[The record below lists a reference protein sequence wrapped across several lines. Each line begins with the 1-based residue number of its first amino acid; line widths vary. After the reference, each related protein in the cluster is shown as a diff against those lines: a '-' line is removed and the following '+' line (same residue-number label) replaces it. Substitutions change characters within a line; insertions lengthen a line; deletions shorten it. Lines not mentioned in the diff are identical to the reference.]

1 MRKLCMVLAVALMAG
16 TVTGCRSSETAGGT
30 APPMPDAVGKHPGV
44 QMQLNVRAP
53 MRDGVNL
60 VADVFTPDGPGPYP
74 VVLTRTPYD
83 KTGAQMGGII
93 GAQRGFIMVDMDV
106 RGRYRSPGTWYPFKY
121 EIQDGY
127 DSVEWA
133 AKLPKSNGKVGMYGG
148 SYVGATQW
156 LAALDSPPHLV
167 AIMPALTPDDYFED
181 WGYQHGAFQQ
191 WFVQSWVSQTA
202 GEELSRLADLGFS
215 PGGYVAKTRNA
226 KTGMLEEPGRVS
238 LTNPMDYAMVLPL
251 GNYTSLTAPPIAG
264 EAGNAVLQPWYLDWL
279 KHPTNDAYWQQWAAA
294 KDFSRIK
301 AQVFIVTGWYDL
313 FEGGALDSYA
323 GVKAHGGTDAAR
335 NVHLLIAPGGHS
347 GDEQVG
353 VVNFGKAAAVDT
365 PPTGGHGGSEPVTFN
380 VMLDWYNQILR
391 DPPQNNNATTAT
403 WKNVRYFEMGTNQW
417 KMSDTWPPPEAKTVA
432 YYLHSAGKAN
442 TASGNGGL
450 STGQT
455 SADAK
460 AASDTFVYDPSN
472 PKPTLGGA
480 MCCDGHDTP
489 NGVQDQRPDEQRPDV
504 LVFSTPVL
512 TQNLNVTG
520 PVSMTLYVSSSAP
533 DTDFTA
539 VLVDVA
545 PDGTAHN
552 IANGIVRMRYRDTD
566 TKATF
571 MTPGQTYKVNVDMW
585 ATSNVFLAGHRLR
598 VDVSSSDFPLWDRNL
613 NTTESPERGTHWV
626 KATNVI
632 YHDAEHPSSLNLSV
646 MPQ

>member
-1 MRKLCMVLAVALMAG
+1 MRKLCLLLAVALMAG
-16 TVTGCRSSETAGGT
+16 MATGCKSNSSGAVPPLPSEPGT
-30 APPMPDAVGKHPGV
+30 HPGIQV
-44 QMQLNVRAP
+44 QLNVPVA
-53 MRDGVNL
+53 MRDGVKL
-60 VADVFTPDGPGPYP
+60 MADVFTPDGPGPYP

-83 KTGAQMGGII
+83 KTGAQLDGII
-93 GAQRGFIMVDMDV
+93 GAERGFIMVDMDV

-121 EIQDGY
+121 EIEDGY
-127 DSVEWA
+127 DTVEWA

-215 PGGYVAKTRNA
+215 PGGYVAKTRDP
-226 KTGMLEEPGRVS
+226 KTGRFVEPGRVS

-251 GNYTSLTAPPIAG
+251 TNYTSLTAPPIAG

-335 NVHLLIAPGGHS
+335 NPHLLIAPGGHS
-347 GDEQVG
+347 GDERVG
-353 VVNFGKAAAVDT
+353 VVDFGQAAAVDT
-365 PPTGGHGGSEPVTFN
+365 PRPGSHGGSEPVTFDA
-380 VMLDWYNQILR
+380 MLDWYNQILR
-391 DPPQNNNATTAT
+391 DPPVTNNATTAT

-417 KMSDTWPPPEAKTVA
+417 KMADSWPPPEAKTVA

-450 STGQT
+450 STDQT

-460 AASDTFVYDPSN
+460 AASDSFVYDPSN

-489 NGVQDQRPDEQRPDV
+489 NGIQDQRPAEQRPDV

-512 TQNLNVTG
+512 KQNVNVTG

-552 IANGIVRMRYRDTD
+552 IANGIVRMRYRDTT

-571 MTPGQTYKVNVDMW
+571 MTPGQTYKVNLDMW

-613 NTTESPERGTHWV
+613 NTTDSPETGTRWV

-632 YHDAEHPSSLNLSV
+632 YHDAAHPSSLNLSV

>member
-1 MRKLCMVLAVALMAG
+1 MRKLCLLLAVALMAG
-16 TVTGCRSSETAGGT
+16 MATGCKSNSSGAV
-30 APPMPDAVGKHPGV
+30 PPLPSEPGNHPGIQV
-44 QMQLNVRAP
+44 QLNVPVA
-53 MRDGVNL
+53 MRDGVKL
-60 VADVFTPDGPGPYP
+60 MADVFTPDGPGPYP

-83 KTGAQMGGII
+83 KTGAQLDGII
-93 GAQRGFIMVDMDV
+93 GAERGFIMVDMDV

-121 EIQDGY
+121 EIEDGY
-127 DSVEWA
+127 DTVEWA

-202 GEELSRLADLGFS
+202 GQELARLSDLGFS
-215 PGGYVAKTRNA
+215 AGGYVAKTRDP
-226 KTGMLEEPGRVS
+226 KTGRFTEPGRIG
-238 LTNPMDYAMVLPL
+238 LTNPMDYAMTLPL
-251 GNYTSLTAPPIAG
+251 ANYTSLTMPPIAG
-264 EAGNAVLQPWYLDWL
+264 EAGNAVLQQWYLDWL

-301 AQVFIVTGWYDL
+301 AQVFIITGWYDL

-335 NVHLLIAPGGHS
+335 NPHLLIAPGGHS
-347 GDEQVG
+347 GDEKVG
-353 VVNFGKAAAVDT
+353 VVDFGQAAAIDT
-365 PPTGGHGGSEPVTFN
+365 PRPGSHGGSEPVTFDA
-380 VMLDWYNQILR
+380 MLDWYNQILR
-391 DPPQNNNATTAT
+391 DPPVTNNATTAT

-450 STGQT
+450 STDQA

-460 AASDTFVYDPSN
+460 AASDSFVYDPAN

-489 NGVQDQRPDEQRPDV
+489 NGIQDQRPAEQRPDV

-512 TQNLNVTG
+512 KQNVNVTG

-552 IANGIVRMRYRDTD
+552 IANGIVRMRYRDTT

-571 MTPGQTYKVNVDMW
+571 MTPGQTYKVNLDMW

-613 NTTESPERGTHWV
+613 NTTDSPETGTRWV

-632 YHDAEHPSSLNLSV
+632 YHDAAHPSSLNLSV

>member
-1 MRKLCMVLAVALMAG
+1 M
-16 TVTGCRSSETAGGT
+16 
-30 APPMPDAVGKHPGV
+30 
-44 QMQLNVRAP
+44 
-53 MRDGVNL
+53 
-60 VADVFTPDGPGPYP
+60 FTPDGPGPYP

-83 KTGAQMGGII
+83 KTGAQADGVI

-121 EIQDGY
+121 EIEDGY
-127 DSVEWA
+127 DTVEWA

-181 WGYQHGAFQQ
+181 WGYQNGAFQQ

-202 GEELSRLADLGFS
+202 GQELARLSDLGFS
-215 PGGYVAKTRNA
+215 AGGYVAKTRNA
-226 KTGMLEEPGRVS
+226 KTGRLEESGRVG
-238 LTNPMDYAMVLPL
+238 LTNPMDYTMTLPL
-251 GNYTSLTAPPIAG
+251 SNYTSLTMPPIAG
-264 EAGNAVLQPWYLDWL
+264 EAGNAVLQQWYLDWL
-279 KHPTNDAYWQQWAAA
+279 QHPTNDAYWQQWAAA

-313 FEGGALDSYA
+313 FEGGALHSYA
-323 GVKAHGGTDAAR
+323 GVKAGGGSDVVR
-335 NVHLLIAPGGHS
+335 NNVHLLITPGGHS
-347 GDEQVG
+347 GDEKVG
-353 VVNFGKAAAVDT
+353 VVDFGPGSSVDDPRGRT
-365 PPTGGHGGSEPVTFN
+365 LSEPATFD

-391 DPPQNNNATTAT
+391 DPPQNKNATTAA
-403 WKNVRYFEMGTNQW
+403 WKKVRYFEMGTNQW
-417 KMSDTWPPPEAKTVA
+417 KMSDTWPVPEAKTVA

-442 TASGNGGL
+442 AASGNGNL
-450 STGQT
+450 STAQT
-455 SADAK
+455 SADA
-460 AASDTFVYDPSN
+460 ASSADSFVYDPSD

-489 NGVQDQRPDEQRPDV
+489 NGVQDQRPAEQRPDV
-504 LVFSTPVL
+504 LVFSTPEL
-512 TQNLNVTG
+512 KQNLNVTG

-613 NTTESPERGTHWV
+613 NTTDSPETGTHWE

-632 YHDAEHPSSLNLSV
+632 YHDSVHPSSLNLPV
-646 MPQ
+646 VPQ